1 VALGNIVLE
10 KTVKVAED
18 RNRTECEEEEA
29 MNCPRCRGL
38 LVLDT
43 FYDLLDDTG
52 HLSFNAWRCVCCG
65 NVLDPLILRNQQ
77 VGMKL

>member
-1 VALGNIVLE
+1 
-10 KTVKVAED
+10 
-18 RNRTECEEEEA
+18 

-43 FYDLLDDTG
+43 FYDLRDDTG
-52 HLSFNAWRCVCCG
+52 HLSFNGWRCVCCG
-65 NVLDPLILRNQQ
+65 NVLDPLIVRNQR